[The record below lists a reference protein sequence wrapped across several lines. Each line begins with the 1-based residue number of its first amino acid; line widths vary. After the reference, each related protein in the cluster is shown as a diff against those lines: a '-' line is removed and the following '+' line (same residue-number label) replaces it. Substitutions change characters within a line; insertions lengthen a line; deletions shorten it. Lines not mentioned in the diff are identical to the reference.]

1 MSKLFDN
8 GFWFDIGKHEIKT
21 FRVSHDLS
29 VRETDFLE
37 GIVKGD

>member
-1 MSKLFDN
+1 MNENFEIYGTLIKYA
-8 GFWFDIGKHEIKT
+8 EIKT